1 MPRSD
6 RPPFLHRKESIL
18 AASPRSSSRPSQ
30 PKGTV
35 RKPTRRR
42 SIQDEGKTWYDY
54 PQYYDLGFA
63 DESEREANFLHL
75 VFKQL
80 VPGKTRKIFEPGCGT
95 GRLVLEMARRGY
107 NVTGLDLNEK
117 ALEFCRNRVEKEGV
131 GKLVKLV
138 QGDMTN
144 FRFPHRFDAAFNTL
158 NTFRHLTT
166 EEDAVKHL
174 RVVADHL
181 KTGGVYVL
189 GFHLLPPDAD
199 LYGTERWS
207 AKKGTTKINYALT
220 VRESS
225 RQTRVEHLR
234 ITMSIHRPQ
243 GVLKLYDEF
252 PLRTYSAAQVRSLL
266 RKVPELELKGVY
278 DFWYDLEEPQKLN
291 NELSDAVFVLQKK

>member
-1 MPRSD
+1 
-6 RPPFLHRKESIL
+6 L
-18 AASPRSSSRPSQ
+18 AASSSSSSRPSQ
-30 PKGTV
+30 PKGEA

-42 SIQDEGKTWYDY
+42 NIQNEGKTWYDY

-95 GRLVLEMARRGY
+95 GRIVLEMARRG
-107 NVTGLDLNEK
+107 
-117 ALEFCRNRVEKEGV
+117 NRVEKQGV
-131 GKLVKLV
+131 GKLVTLV

-166 EEDAVKHL
+166 EDEAVKHL
-174 RVVADHL
+174 RVVAEHL

-225 RQTRVEHLR
+225 RQTRVELLR

-266 RKVPELELKGVY
+266 KRVPELELKGVY
-278 DFWYDLEEPQKLN
+278 DFWYDLDEPQKLN
-291 NELSDAVFVLQKK
+291 NDLSDAVFVLQKK